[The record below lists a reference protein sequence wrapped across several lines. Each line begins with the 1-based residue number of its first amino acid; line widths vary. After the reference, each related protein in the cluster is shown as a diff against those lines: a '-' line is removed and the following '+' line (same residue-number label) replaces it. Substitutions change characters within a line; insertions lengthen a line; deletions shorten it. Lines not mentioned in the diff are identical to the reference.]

1 MSGGLS
7 TSGSDDLVQ
16 LMAAAASNPDLAAA
30 PQATGFLASAA
41 RAATFWRRAATV
53 YGGYKLFQ
61 AKTSAARAAGV
72 SEEKIKADW
81 EATHTWAGAEMRDIA
96 LGLGGFY
103 LKVGQ
108 LLSNRVDFVA
118 PPVCK
123 ALAVLFDAVPP
134 MPGAAVRSVIEAE
147 LGGTVESF
155 FEELDLDKP
164 IGSASIAQ
172 VRKKMTEGDGD
183 GALPRPPTGSQKSHP
198 PLQRSTAPP
207 CASTAPPSPSK
218 SPARAP
224 SSC

>member
-1 MSGGLS
+1 MS
-7 TSGSDDLVQ
+7 TTPPQTDDLAT
-16 LMAAAASNPDLAAA
+16 LMAAAAANPVLAAVPEA
-30 PQATGFLASAA
+30 KAGFLSSAA
-41 RAATFWRRAATV
+41 RAASFWRRAATV
-53 YGGYKLFQ
+53 YGGYKLAQ
-61 AKTSAARAAGV
+61 AKTAAARAAGV
-72 SEEKIKADW
+72 GEERIKADW

-134 MPGAAVRSVIEAE
+134 MPGPAVRAVIEAE

-155 FEELDLDKP
+155 FEGLDLDKP

-172 VRKKMTEGDGD
+172 VKERKEERVREGAGRASTP
-183 GALPRPPTGSQKSHP
+183 GESMASFRVSTSSTF
-198 PLQRSTAPP
+198 PLLRSTAPP
-207 CASTAPPSPSK
+207 SAPMAPPLP
-218 SPARAP
+218 
-224 SSC
+224 